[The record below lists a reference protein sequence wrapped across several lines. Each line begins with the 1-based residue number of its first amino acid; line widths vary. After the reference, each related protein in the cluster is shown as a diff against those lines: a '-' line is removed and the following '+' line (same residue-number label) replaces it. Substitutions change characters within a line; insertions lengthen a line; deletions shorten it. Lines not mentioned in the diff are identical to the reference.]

1 MTFKNTF
8 TILLF
13 LCFAWLPVFT
23 YAQTELNFGVYTSD
37 KPTEMV
43 KKFRPLLRAIESA
56 VSQTLG
62 KPIKIRLQ
70 VFRNYASG
78 IEGLVSGKVDF
89 ARFGPASYV
98 EAKGINPNLRILAL
112 ESKHGTKVF
121 RGIICVRKDS
131 EVQRIADLRG
141 KSFAF
146 GNPRSTIG
154 RYLSQ
159 QYLAEHG
166 ISSSDLAHYQYL
178 GRHDKVG
185 MAVGAGQFD
194 AGALKESTFKKLVGQ
209 KIPIRAIASFPNV
222 TKPWIARSGLSE
234 PIYSALR
241 QALLNMRD
249 PIALKAVKKDGFLP
263 GDETDFVTIRK
274 AIEGNNA
281 FFGKQG

>member
-1 MTFKNTF
+1 MTFKNAF
-8 TILLF
+8 AILLF
-13 LCFAWLPVFT
+13 LWFGLLPVFT

-43 KKFRPLLRAIESA
+43 RKFRPLLKAIESN
-56 VSQTLG
+56 VSESFG

-70 VFRNYASG
+70 VFRNYELG
-78 IEGLVSGKVDF
+78 IEGLVSGRVDF

-98 EAKGINPNLRILAL
+98 EAKRINPNLRILAL
-112 ESKHGTKVF
+112 ESKQGEKVF
-121 RGIICVRKDS
+121 QGVICVREDS
-131 EVQRIADLRG
+131 AIQQVADLRG

-146 GNPRSTIG
+146 GDPRSTIG

-159 QYLAEHG
+159 QYLIEHS
-166 ISSSDLAHYQYL
+166 IKSSDLAHYQYL

-194 AGALKESTFKKLVGQ
+194 AGALKESTFKKLLDKKV
-209 KIPIRAIASFPNV
+209 PIRAIATFPNV

-234 PIYSALR
+234 PIYYALR
-241 QALLNMRD
+241 RALLNMRD
-249 PIALKAVKKDGFLP
+249 PVALKGIKKDGFLP

-274 AIEGNNA
+274 AIEHNSA
-281 FFGKQG
+281 FFGK